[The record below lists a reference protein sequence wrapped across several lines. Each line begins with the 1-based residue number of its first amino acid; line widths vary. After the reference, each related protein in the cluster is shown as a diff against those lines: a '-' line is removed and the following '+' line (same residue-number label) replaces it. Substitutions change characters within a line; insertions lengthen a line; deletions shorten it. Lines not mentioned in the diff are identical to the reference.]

1 MTCHGTARVAHAS
14 RVCAAM
20 ERAWYVAAENE
31 TVQGIARRLDM
42 TAFDLVNMNTRVYG
56 LTETSKL
63 RAGTRLRVLAKNLRQ
78 YRADLQERAAAT
90 ERERIAREARRAARP
105 AERQRRAQRRN
116 QRNQQQ
122 APAQAQANAAPA
134 PPPPVQ
140 PVQGLPV
147 APVQGMPVAPAP
159 PQQAAAPPLPP
170 AAAVPPPPPVLQQP
184 AAAPPP
190 PPPPPQHQ
198 QPVPAAAAALPP
210 VRLSQ
215 LEARLSLTAAPSGLM
230 PRVEQLEQTF
240 GVTTAGSVPERLTA
254 LEAVADSWGI

>member
-1 MTCHGTARVAHAS
+1 
-14 RVCAAM
+14 M

-56 LTETSKL
+56 LTTTSSCRAVGLTFACSQRTCASTEPTCRSARRRRSASASRVRLVAQRGQPSGSAVRSAATSATSSKRPHKL
-63 RAGTRLRVLAKNLRQ
+63 RPTPRLR
-78 YRADLQERAAAT
+78 
-90 ERERIAREARRAARP
+90 RRRRFSRCRVCRSRP
-105 AERQRRAQRRN
+105 CKGCLSRRRRSSRRQRRRFE
-116 QRNQQQ
+116 
-122 APAQAQANAAPA
+122 P
-134 PPPPVQ
+134 
-140 PVQGLPV
+140 
-147 APVQGMPVAPAP
+147 
-159 PQQAAAPPLPP
+159 
-170 AAAVPPPPPVLQQP
+170 AAVPPPPACCSRARPP
-184 AAAPPP
+184 TPPPP